1 MSLGSAYRRDGF
13 VVVPDLLGPEALQE
27 LRAVIAELVAA
38 AATVDTHTAV
48 YDLEPG
54 HTPAA
59 PRVRRIKQPHKVHP
73 GVRRR
78 RAERAGDG
86 GAHASS
92 SGPTSGCTAP
102 SST

>member
-38 AATVDTHTAV
+38 AASVDTHTAV

-59 PRVRRIKQPHKVHP
+59 P
-73 GVRRR
+73 GS
-78 RAERAGDG
+78 G
-86 GAHASS
+86 ASS
-92 SGPTSGCTAP
+92 SPTRFIPRSTP
-102 SST
+102 SCGARR